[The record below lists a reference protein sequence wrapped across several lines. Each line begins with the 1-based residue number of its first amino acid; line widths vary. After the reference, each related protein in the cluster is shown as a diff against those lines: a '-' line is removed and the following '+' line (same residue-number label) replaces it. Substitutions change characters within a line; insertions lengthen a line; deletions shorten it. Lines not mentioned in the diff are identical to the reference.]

1 MDREDLWTIGI
12 SESRNL
18 VEENR
23 KKVAKYEV
31 KSKEDSLFIG
41 LFALSGDPKYLLTK
55 RKEWR
60 RKRLKIL
67 ESETGGNWDGFVS

>member
-55 RKEWR
+55 RKE
-60 RKRLKIL
+60 
-67 ESETGGNWDGFVS
+67 